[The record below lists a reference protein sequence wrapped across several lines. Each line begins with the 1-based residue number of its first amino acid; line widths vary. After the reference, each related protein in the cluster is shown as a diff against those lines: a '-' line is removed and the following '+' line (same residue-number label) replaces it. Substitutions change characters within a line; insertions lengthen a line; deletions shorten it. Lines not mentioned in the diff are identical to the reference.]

1 MKPILSVIV
10 PVYNVEKYLPQ
21 CLDSL
26 VNQTLENMEI
36 IVINDGTKD
45 NSQQII
51 DDYAARY
58 PQIRPFKKT
67 NGGIADTRN
76 FGLAQVQGEYFG
88 FLDSDDYTELD
99 MFEKMVAAAKKENAD
114 VVISNFNWVYGEE
127 KRLEKEGPYAPGKDM
142 LIHLFATLWNK
153 IYRTDFVR
161 KTGLQFPR
169 GYRYEDACFLYCLT
183 PHITKLAFVDEAFV
197 SYVQLGNS
205 ITHTN
210 NHEVKDMIHV
220 FEIISDYFKSQGWEK
235 EYHDELEYLHIKF
248 FLGNSFLRSTKISDK
263 QDRRATIQMGWDR
276 LNECFPK
283 WKKNPYLKSLG
294 GMKNRYF
301 KTVSNWN
308 IMLYSELF
316 HRFKK

>member
-10 PVYNVEKYLPQ
+10 PVYNVEKYLPR

-26 VNQTLENMEI
+26 VNQTLKNMEI

-99 MFEKMVAAAKKENAD
+99 MFEKMVTAAKKENAD
-114 VVISNFNWVYGEE
+114 VVVSNFNWVYDEE

-142 LIHLFATLWNK
+142 MIHLFATLWNK
-153 IYRTDFVR
+153 IYRTEFVR

-220 FEIISDYFKSQGWEK
+220 FEIITDYFKAQGWEM

-276 LNECFPK
+276 LNECFPE